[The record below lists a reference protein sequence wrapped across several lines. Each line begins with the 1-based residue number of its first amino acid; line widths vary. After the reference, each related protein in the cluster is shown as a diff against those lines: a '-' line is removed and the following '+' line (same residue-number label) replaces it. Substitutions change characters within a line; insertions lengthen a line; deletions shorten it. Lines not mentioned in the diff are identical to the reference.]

1 MRYTISHT
9 PIGNLVLA
17 GDAAGLHHI
26 LFEPGG
32 MPPGGLF
39 DAGELPPGWVRDP
52 DFLPA
57 ARQQLAEYFAGA
69 RRVFDLPL
77 APAGTP
83 FQQRVWRA
91 LIDIPYG
98 RTVSYGAL
106 ARCIG
111 SPGAA
116 RAVGLANN
124 RNPLPIVIPC
134 HRVIGADGSLTGYG
148 GGLHVKEH
156 LLALEGARP
165 DAQPMLL

>member
-9 PIGNLVLA
+9 PIGNLALA
-17 GDAAGLHHI
+17 GDDAGLRHL
-26 LFEPGG
+26 LFTAPGG
-32 MPPGGLF
+32 MPPGRF
-39 DAGELPPGWVRDP
+39 DAGNVPPGWTLDP
-52 DFLPA
+52 GFLPA

-91 LIDIPYG
+91 LLEIPYG
-98 RTVSYGAL
+98 RTVSYGEL
-106 ARCIG
+106 ARAIG

-124 RNPLPIVIPC
+124 RNPIAIVIPC

-165 DAQPMLL
+165 AVQPMLF